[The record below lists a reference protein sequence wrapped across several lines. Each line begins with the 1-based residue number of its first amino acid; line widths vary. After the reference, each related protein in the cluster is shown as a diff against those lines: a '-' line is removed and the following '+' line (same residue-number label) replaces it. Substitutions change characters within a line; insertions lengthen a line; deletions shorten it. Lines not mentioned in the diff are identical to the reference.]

1 MNEIINNHP
10 NHLVVGNMSGDG
22 IFLSA
27 LSALPTTLSRPFLE
41 YRRIGAQ
48 ASVIIKAMEMNE
60 KSRADIMKTIREL
73 GSAGQLTPEL
83 VQYLFAAYNQAL
95 MQSLY
100 CL

>member
-22 IFLSA
+22 IV
-27 LSALPTTLSRPFLE
+27 LSALPTALSRPFLE

>member
-22 IFLSA
+22 IS
-27 LSALPTTLSRPFLE
+27 LSALPTALSRPFLE